1 MDSSLN
7 SLRKK
12 AEKDLSK
19 ATLDSNVVLVE
30 DSDLDFTIINKVL
43 SPQYN
48 VSRFSTAEA
57 LLEQLGDLKVSL
69 FLFDY
74 RLPGMDGIDLCQT
87 IRSVPAFEHTPVIML
102 TGENYTNFEY
112 KFWDAGC
119 NDFIAKPYSAV
130 TLQKRVEKER
140 S

>member
-48 VSRFSTAEA
+48 VSRFSTKAEA

-74 RLPGMDGIDLCQT
+74 RLPVWT
-87 IRSVPAFEHTPVIML
+87 VSTYV
-102 TGENYTNFEY
+102 
-112 KFWDAGC
+112 
-119 NDFIAKPYSAV
+119 KPFV
-130 TLQKRVEKER
+130 VFLRR
-140 S
+140 